1 MLFYLFNLAKKN
13 SIQMYFSSAVSL
25 KKSVYNFSKHRKPVR
40 FLVICSQ
47 RKIKTFIISL
57 NHVRDFKFH
66 DVTLHVFL

>member
-1 MLFYLFNLAKKN
+1 MLFYLFNLAT
-13 SIQMYFSSAVSL
+13 
-25 KKSVYNFSKHRKPVR
+25 SKVR